1 MCFQFRQF
9 SIRQDRCAMKVGTDG
24 VLLGAWANGGERILD
39 IGTGTGL
46 IAIMMAQRYP
56 RANVVGV
63 EIDADAAEQAAEN
76 CKNSPFTSNIHIL
89 HDSIQN
95 YASSIEA
102 HALSIRAYAS
112 SMKNYASELQN
123 CSTDVQYDAIV
134 SNPPFF
140 TPHATNHSSGKRV
153 IARHGDTL
161 TYSELASNAY
171 HLLTEEAEFSVVV
184 PSDYRTAMDD
194 AAAISGFS
202 PSRICAI
209 STKPGT
215 APKRFLLAYKKHWC
229 NDIEESAIT
238 IGDEH
243 YMALTSPFYL

>member
-56 RANVVGV
+56 QANVVGV

-95 YASSIEA
+95 YASS
-102 HALSIRAYAS
+102 
-112 SMKNYASELQN
+112 MKNYASELQN
-123 CSTDVQYDAIV
+123 CSMDVQYDAIV

-140 TPHATNHSSGKRV
+140 TPHATSHSSGKRL
-153 IARHGDTL
+153 IARHSDTL
-161 TYSELASNAY
+161 TYSELASSAY
-171 HLLTEEAEFSVVV
+171 HLLTEEGEFSVVV
-184 PSDYRTAMDD
+184 PSDYRIAMDD

-209 STKPGT
+209 STKPDT

-229 NDIEESAIT
+229 SDIEESAIT
-238 IGDEH
+238 IGDGH
-243 YMALTSPFYL
+243 YKALTAPFYLQHIP